1 MGDFGGGRGRRGV
14 GGRGEGGRGK
24 GVGERGE
31 GGRGRG
37 RGEVGRG
44 KGVRGKWEGGGKKR
58 ETKRGWDEII
68 SNFTELGRNC
78 GQWQSV
84 IIFLSYLYVRY
95 QIAALIRF
103 QKQM

>member
-1 MGDFGGGRGRRGV
+1 M
-14 GGRGEGGRGK
+14 
-24 GVGERGE
+24 
-31 GGRGRG
+31 
-37 RGEVGRG
+37 GRG

-84 IIFLSYLYVRY
+84 IIFYLT
-95 QIAALIRF
+95 F
-103 QKQM
+103 M

>member
-1 MGDFGGGRGRRGV
+1 MSQSLEMHKRAFQVRRLWGGRGRRGV

-24 GVGERGE
+24 EEGAGE
-31 GGRGRG
+31 G
-37 RGEVGRG
+37 GRG

-58 ETKRGWDEII
+58 ETKRGWDDII

-84 IIFLSYLYVRY
+84 IIFYLT
-95 QIAALIRF
+95 F
-103 QKQM
+103 M

>member
-1 MGDFGGGRGRRGV
+1 MSQSLEMHKRAFQVGRLWGGKGEKGV

-24 GVGERGE
+24 GG
-31 GGRGRG
+31 GGR
-37 RGEVGRG
+37 GRG

-84 IIFLSYLYVRY
+84 IIFYLT
-95 QIAALIRF
+95 F
-103 QKQM
+103 M

>member
-1 MGDFGGGRGRRGV
+1 MSQSLEMHKRAFQVGRLWGGRGRRGV

-24 GVGERGE
+24 GG

-37 RGEVGRG
+37 KGEGAGEGGRG

-84 IIFLSYLYVRY
+84 KIFYLT
-95 QIAALIRF
+95 F
-103 QKQM
+103 M

>member
-1 MGDFGGGRGRRGV
+1 MGGKGEKGV

-24 GVGERGE
+24 EEGAGE
-31 GGRGRG
+31 G
-37 RGEVGRG
+37 GRG

-58 ETKRGWDEII
+58 ETKRGWDDII

-84 IIFLSYLYVRY
+84 IIFYLT
-95 QIAALIRF
+95 F
-103 QKQM
+103 M

>member
-1 MGDFGGGRGRRGV
+1 MSQSLEMHKRAFQVRRLWGGRGRRGV

-24 GVGERGE
+24 GE
-31 GGRGRG
+31 GG
-37 RGEVGRG
+37 
-44 KGVRGKWEGGGKKR
+44 RGKWEGQGKKR

-84 IIFLSYLYVRY
+84 KIFYLT
-95 QIAALIRF
+95 F
-103 QKQM
+103 M

>member
-1 MGDFGGGRGRRGV
+1 MSQSLEMHKRAFQVGRLWGGKGEKGV
-14 GGRGEGGRGK
+14 GGRGGGGRGK
-24 GVGERGE
+24 GG
-31 GGRGRG
+31 GGR
-37 RGEVGRG
+37 GRG

-84 IIFLSYLYVRY
+84 IIFYLT
-95 QIAALIRF
+95 F
-103 QKQM
+103 M

>member
-1 MGDFGGGRGRRGV
+1 MSQSLEMHKRAFQVGRLWGGRGRRGV

-24 GVGERGE
+24 EEGAGE
-31 GGRGRG
+31 G
-37 RGEVGRG
+37 GRG

-84 IIFLSYLYVRY
+84 IIFYLT
-95 QIAALIRF
+95 F
-103 QKQM
+103 M

>member
-1 MGDFGGGRGRRGV
+1 MSQSLEMHKRAFQVGRLWGGKGEKGV

-24 GVGERGE
+24 GGGGQGKGE
-31 GGRGRG
+31 G
-37 RGEVGRG
+37 G

-84 IIFLSYLYVRY
+84 KIFYLT
-95 QIAALIRF
+95 F
-103 QKQM
+103 M

>member
-1 MGDFGGGRGRRGV
+1 MGDLGGGRGRRGV

-24 GVGERGE
+24 GGGGQGKGE
-31 GGRGRG
+31 GGK
-37 RGEVGRG
+37 GEVGRG

-58 ETKRGWDEII
+58 ETKRGWDEI